1 MQAAEAA
8 NTANAAAAPAV
19 AAAAADNNTEMPII
33 TSAVAAM
40 EMHERNDSNSD
51 SNESTKIAHS
61 ITLPLGIW
69 LGIPSLPCVTLYKL
83 VDTKGAR
90 LSPRETTLCLVSGLV
105 QDSLSRRLPVLPLW
119 SALQVLG
126 RDGIYNRFKRC
137 FLAIEELYHK
147 IKKFNCI
154 RILSQ
159 EPGEGSGTFS
169 MNELLTTAVTSAQ
182 LVQSVTSALVFQ
194 FVPPNI
200 EDQRIP
206 PYYDKLNSWL
216 GQILERHVENIEL
229 EFCELEQ
236 YGIAIRISPLE
247 STESPPSSDD
257 IDDVIACLEQQIASS
272 RAPRISTSITCSAS
286 QFGAQPRLRCSDPAA
301 APCPNT
307 RGWCHPGGSRQS
319 ESQPI
324 VQSLEPAE
332 RQKCTSVVVNAEL
345 IINARKSSR
354 NEIVVV
360 NEIDRCH
367 HEHSKVDHESGDRPR
382 GLAYQVAADEPFLAR
397 VFTFDAQDS
406 PPISPAS
413 TVSGPY
419 IPISECITGRSL
431 FEIHSLNSHD
441 QGGEHY
447 DAPRKLAPSPPRSPT
462 TTDAD
467 SVFTDDE
474 SSTPIPNVN
483 WETFP
488 SPNEPKG
495 ENKSMANISEAD
507 ANSWSAQKRFGKMK
521 IQETSNTPPP
531 EEVVVPT
538 APAPPRPPKPSHMFL
553 NNPGHNYLNLD
564 GATESTKPITP
575 LASAPSTPA
584 TAIVTDETYDF
595 PRSHQP
601 EAIDPTNTLG
611 RRMRHCY
618 TNAAPTN
625 VTDDG
630 HRVFRYDFHDDEPSS
645 PRSES
650 SGTATYSNLPS
661 PLSRA
666 ETVST
671 LIATPSPT
679 TTPTS
684 SGPTPPVVYRQLKPG
699 RKTSDTRSLISN
711 EPSPDFEPP
720 SINRKLKPPNHKSSH
735 DIDKFGKN

>member
-1 MQAAEAA
+1 MSTLKSTTNQEI
-8 NTANAAAAPAV
+8 V
-19 AAAAADNNTEMPII
+19 
-33 TSAVAAM
+33 
-40 EMHERNDSNSD
+40 HE
-51 SNESTKIAHS
+51 
-61 ITLPLGIW
+61 GW
-69 LGIPSLPCVTLYKL
+69 L
-83 VDTKGAR
+83 
-90 LSPRETTLCLVSGLV
+90 
-105 QDSLSRRLPVLPLW
+105 
-119 SALQVLG
+119 
-126 RDGIYNRFKRC
+126 
-137 FLAIEELYHK
+137 
-147 IKKFNCI
+147 IK
-154 RILSQ
+154 
-159 EPGEGSGTFS
+159 
-169 MNELLTTAVTSAQ
+169 
-182 LVQSVTSALVFQ
+182 
-194 FVPPNI
+194 
-200 EDQRIP
+200 
-206 PYYDKLNSWL
+206 
-216 GQILERHVENIEL
+216 
-229 EFCELEQ
+229 
-236 YGIAIRISPLE
+236 
-247 STESPPSSDD
+247 SPPTNHFWHARWRQRWFMLRHSGELPGQFMLEYYTDETCKKLKGR
-257 IDDVIACLEQQIASS
+257 IDLDQCEQVDAGLKFTNRKQKYKYMFNLKTPKRTYYLVAQNENDMNKWVDAVCQVCGLKAQEEDAQS
-272 RAPRISTSITCSAS
+272 R
-286 QFGAQPRLRCSDPAA
+286 L
-301 APCPNT
+301 
-307 RGWCHPGGSRQS
+307 
-319 ESQPI
+319 
-324 VQSLEPAE
+324 
-332 RQKCTSVVVNAEL
+332 
-345 IINARKSSR
+345 
-354 NEIVVV
+354 
-360 NEIDRCH
+360 
-367 HEHSKVDHESGDRPR
+367 
-382 GLAYQVAADEPFLAR
+382 
-397 VFTFDAQDS
+397 FTFDAQDS

-521 IQETSNTPPP
+521 IRETSNTPPP

-611 RRMRHCY
+611 RRTRHCY

-650 SGTATYSNLPS
+650 SVTATYSNLPS

-735 DIDKFGKN
+735 DIGPLQSLQLANPPGRGKSRMNRSPTLQNAHSNRHLSASDDDNTVYEQDKEEIYYFQNHNTFIPASSSRKFNDLQYLDLDLDKPDNFNNAISPVSPPSSTVYKTVDFLKTEAFNRTRQKVEEERKQCADGLT